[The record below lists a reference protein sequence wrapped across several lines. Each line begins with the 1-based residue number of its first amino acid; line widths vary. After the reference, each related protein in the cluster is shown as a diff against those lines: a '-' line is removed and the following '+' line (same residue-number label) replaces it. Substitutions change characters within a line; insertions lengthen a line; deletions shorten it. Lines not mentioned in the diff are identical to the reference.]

1 MFTNRTFIRSYGRI
15 IFMVVNWNL
24 LEISD
29 SLFLIGLMT
38 CMILIPILLS
48 IIIIKSLLN
57 LFFKKENKV
66 KWNKPIKYLLIINVI
81 SFFFFLLPSHLYTS
95 DMGKK
100 LIIHEENLDKE
111 LQELIGSNQNKLI
124 LSRPNAKVDFT
135 RLPIKTLPKTLEEYL
150 NFSKEFFYIKDLH
163 DPSRNNY
170 LCFNNDLE
178 PDQLASYL
186 YIDSDENKELHI
198 VKKISGNL
206 VKDEEWVGKGKFLKG
221 PRDYYMT
228 AFGNNGGMRKDAKER
243 IAVVALEDRVL
254 SFKEESYSITTDCW
268 NSFSCPNVTI
278 GKDQNFQQIC
288 KEFKSGQEAVNLLQ
302 GMK

>member
-1 MFTNRTFIRSYGRI
+1 ME
-15 IFMVVNWNL
+15 VNWNL

-29 SLFLIGLMT
+29 NLFLTGLVA
-38 CMILIPILLS
+38 CMFFIPVLLS
-48 IIIIKSLLN
+48 LIIIKSLLN

-66 KWNKPIKYLLIINVI
+66 IWNKPIKYLLIINVI
-81 SFFFFLLPSHLYTS
+81 SFFFFILPSTLYTS
-95 DMGKK
+95 DIAKK
-100 LIIHEENLDKE
+100 MTILEENLDKE
-111 LQELIGSNQNKLI
+111 LQELIGSNHNKLI

-135 RLPIKTLPKTLEEYL
+135 RTPYKTLPKTLEEYL

-163 DPSRNNY
+163 DSSRNNY
-170 LCFNNDLE
+170 LCFNNDSE
-178 PDQLASYL
+178 PNELASYL

-206 VKDEEWVGKGKFLKG
+206 VKDEEWGGKGKFLKG
-221 PRDYYMT
+221 PVDDYMT
-228 AFGNNGGMRKDAKER
+228 AFGNNGGMRQEGKAR
-243 IAVVALEDRVL
+243 IAEVALEEGVL
-254 SFKEESYSITTDCW
+254 SFKEESYSITTGCW
-268 NSFSCPNVTI
+268 NSFSCPNATI